1 MKILEG
7 MDRAIRL
14 LQTHSNTLDI
24 QPFEDRIL
32 LRFSGSDDDLSALLE
47 SLLLEKVRVL
57 EFSEKEPTL
66 EEVFMQVTKG
76 LVS

>member
-1 MKILEG
+1 
-7 MDRAIRL
+7 MDRAILL
-14 LQTHSNTLDI
+14 LQNNSNTLDI
-24 QPFEDRIL
+24 QPFEERIL
-32 LRFSGSDDDLSALLE
+32 LQFSGSDDDLSALLE

-66 EEVFMQVTKG
+66 EEVFMQVTEG